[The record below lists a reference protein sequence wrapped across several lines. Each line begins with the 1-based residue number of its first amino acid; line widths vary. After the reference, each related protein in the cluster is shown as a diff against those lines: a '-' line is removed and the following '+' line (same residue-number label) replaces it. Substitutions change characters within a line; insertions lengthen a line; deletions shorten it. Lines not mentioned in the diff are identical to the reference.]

1 MAAFTF
7 EILCPGQ
14 ATIIADVL
22 MVPDERALW
31 CQVEA
36 LALRIKNDGGASIQ
50 VKNSI
55 GETVIVAGVATAL
68 ASIGKCCCAMCPL
81 KTWLKQSVPLDS
93 HAVPEL
99 GVDFVP
105 CEHRR
110 GCSLS
115 VGGCSCKI
123 NIFETTATPG
133 VTA

>member
-7 EILCPGQ
+7 EIICPGQ

-36 LALRIKNDGGASIQ
+36 LALRIKNDGSASIQ
-50 VKNSI
+50 VKNRM
-55 GETVIVAGVATAL
+55 GETVIIAGVATAL
-68 ASIGKCCCAMCPL
+68 ASIERCCCTMCPL
-81 KTWLKQSVPLDS
+81 KTWLEQSVPLDT
-93 HAVPEL
+93 HAMAEL

-105 CEHRR
+105 CAHRR
-110 GCSLS
+110 SCSFN

-123 NIFETTATPG
+123 NVF
-133 VTA
+133 

>member
-1 MAAFTF
+1 MAAFIF
-7 EILCPGQ
+7 EIICPGQ
-14 ATIIADVL
+14 ATVSADVL

-31 CQVEA
+31 CQVET
-36 LALRIKNDGGASIQ
+36 LALRIKNDRGASIQ
-50 VKNSI
+50 VKSPM

-68 ASIGKCCCAMCPL
+68 ASIEKCCCTMCPL
-81 KTWLKQSVPLDS
+81 KTWSKQSVPRES
-93 HAVPEL
+93 HAVAKL

-123 NIFETTATPG
+123 NIF
-133 VTA
+133 

>member
-7 EILCPGQ
+7 EIICPGQ
-14 ATIIADVL
+14 ASIIADVL

-50 VKNSI
+50 IKNPM
-55 GETVIVAGVATAL
+55 GETVIVAGVATAR
-68 ASIGKCCCAMCPL
+68 ASIEKCCCTMCPL

-93 HAVPEL
+93 HPVAEL

-110 GCSLS
+110 GCSFN

-123 NIFETTATPG
+123 NTF
-133 VTA
+133 